1 MLLGFVAYIL
11 NWLIDAYIFVLFV
24 RMIIDWIMVL
34 SPRWYPRGLVAS
46 IISIIYQLTEPP
58 LCWLR
63 RYIPPLPLG
72 RIQLDVSFMALWFGL
87 IVLQVVV
94 NVLI

>member
-1 MLLGFVAYIL
+1 MVLGLVSYVI
-11 NWLIDAYIFVLFV
+11 NWLIDAYIFVLFM
-24 RMIIDWIMVL
+24 RMIVDWILVL

-58 LCWLR
+58 LRWLR

-72 RIQLDVSFMALWFGL
+72 RIQLDVSFLVLWFAL
-87 IVLQVVV
+87 IVLQMAV
-94 NVLI
+94 NFVI